1 MGIYDFTFNGNIC
14 SSPLGTSISECTTN
28 PRPSFVQPFS
38 VNFLAQSPPL
48 TYTPGGNFNSG
59 TLNAF
64 DVNVVL
70 NGATIEHD
78 GTGTF
83 GFKGPLML
91 GNGSFEGSGGFT
103 TSVISWSGSL
113 NFGLGPSNDALS
125 GAGFDWTLATCASS
139 EVPPNG
145 VPDLCFSVVGKSTA
159 AVPEPGTAALAILG
173 AAMLVAWR
181 VLEKRHLRD
190 YLRQCIGGA
199 GCSSVLAKGPVLPE
213 PRPVARDVDG
223 AWCP

>member
-1 MGIYDFTFNGNIC
+1 MGIYDFTVNGNIC
-14 SSPLGTSISECTTN
+14 SSPLGTAISECTAN
-28 PRPSFVQPFS
+28 PRPPFVQPFS
-38 VNFLAQSPPL
+38 VNFLTQSPPL

-83 GFKGPLML
+83 MVSGPLEL
-91 GNGSFEGSGGFT
+91 GQGSFSGSGGFT

-113 NFGLGPSNDALS
+113 NFGLGPTTDALS
-125 GAGFDWTLATCASS
+125 GAVFDWTLATCASS
-139 EVPPNG
+139 EVPPNL
-145 VPDLCFSVVGKSTA
+145 VPDLCFSVVARSTF

-181 VLEKRHLRD
+181 VLEKRHLGD
-190 YLRQCIGGA
+190 YQRHYVGWGRLLLSVGKRPGA
-199 GCSSVLAKGPVLPE
+199 A
-213 PRPVARDVDG
+213 
-223 AWCP
+223 